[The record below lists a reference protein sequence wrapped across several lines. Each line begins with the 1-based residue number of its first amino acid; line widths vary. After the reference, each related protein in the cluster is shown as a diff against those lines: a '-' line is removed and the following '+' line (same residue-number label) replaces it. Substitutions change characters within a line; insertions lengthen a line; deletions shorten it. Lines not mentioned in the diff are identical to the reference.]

1 MFYILS
7 PWLRNLNTGFTL
19 FTCFFQSVKLIK
31 NVDPDKYVYTSYG
44 IGFNLRSEF
53 SLPDGNMR
61 ENAIIFGADMS
72 SSVHIDNKGKDI
84 LLLDKGPTQGLEDTT
99 LTAETKYP
107 INFTQSRRRFLLSWH
122 YKGSNSFLFVNTTKI
137 YQFKAKDSQ
146 IKNYEV
152 CLGNVSKYL
161 KINNV
166 KKRKTKRNLKTFFVD
181 FNSFDINDIPNIH
194 KYLIRKTWYKSLG

>member
-107 INFTQSRRRFLLSWH
+107 INFTQSRRRFLLS
-122 YKGSNSFLFVNTTKI
+122 
-137 YQFKAKDSQ
+137 
-146 IKNYEV
+146 
-152 CLGNVSKYL
+152 
-161 KINNV
+161 
-166 KKRKTKRNLKTFFVD
+166 
-181 FNSFDINDIPNIH
+181 
-194 KYLIRKTWYKSLG
+194 

>member
-53 SLPDGNMR
+53 SLPDGSRR

-84 LLLDKGPTQGLEDTT
+84 LLLGKGPTQRLEYTT

-107 INFTQSRRRFLLSWH
+107 INFTQSRRRFLLS
-122 YKGSNSFLFVNTTKI
+122 
-137 YQFKAKDSQ
+137 
-146 IKNYEV
+146 
-152 CLGNVSKYL
+152 
-161 KINNV
+161 
-166 KKRKTKRNLKTFFVD
+166 
-181 FNSFDINDIPNIH
+181 
-194 KYLIRKTWYKSLG
+194 